1 MKLCICT
8 KFHEYILNGFGDV
21 KHKSTSLMVLKN
33 DTVDTIFKP
42 KTSKGI
48 ILLKF
53 RCRRFL
59 SCRADTIFILIISK
73 VHNSAKM

>member
-21 KHKSTSLMVLKN
+21 KHKSTSLMVLK
-33 DTVDTIFKP
+33 TIQWTLFFKP

-59 SCRADTIFILIISK
+59 SCRADTIFILKISK
-73 VHNSAKM
+73 VHISAKM

>member
-8 KFHEYILNGFGDV
+8 LFHEYILNGFRDV

-33 DTVDTIFKP
+33 DTVDNIFKL

-53 RCRRFL
+53 T
-59 SCRADTIFILIISK
+59 DVVMILVLCKFSDHASHLYQ
-73 VHNSAKM
+73 VS

>member
-8 KFHEYILNGFGDV
+8 KFHEYILNGFRDV
-21 KHKSTSLMVLKN
+21 KHKSTFLMGFKN
-33 DTVDTIFKP
+33 DTVATIFKL

-53 RCRRFL
+53 RYSYD
-59 SCRADTIFILIISK
+59 SCSLHIF
-73 VHNSAKM
+73 

>member
-1 MKLCICT
+1 M
-8 KFHEYILNGFGDV
+8 

-33 DTVDTIFKP
+33 DTVDTILEL

-53 RCRRFL
+53 RCIHL
-59 SCRADTIFILIISK
+59 VMILVLCKFSDHALNLYQFYENTFSDLR
-73 VHNSAKM
+73 VME

>member
-8 KFHEYILNGFGDV
+8 KIHEYILNGFLDV

-33 DTVDTIFKP
+33 DTVDTIFKL
-42 KTSKGI
+42 KTLKGI

-53 RCRRFL
+53 KCSYDSL
-59 SCRADTIFILIISK
+59 QIF
-73 VHNSAKM
+73 

>member
-8 KFHEYILNGFGDV
+8 KFHEYILNDFRDM

-33 DTVDTIFKP
+33 DTVDTIFKL

-53 RCRRFL
+53 RCSYDSSSL
-59 SCRADTIFILIISK
+59 QIF
-73 VHNSAKM
+73 